1 MAIFE
6 TFNLFEFIATTTE
19 SYLIFYL
26 VLSVLSYD
34 VSAVRLIVSGVLV
47 ALGNAIVPTLK
58 EPTFT
63 FNVIVRWLAILVM
76 KREYTLFQLI
86 RSLMIYVVVLVLS
99 SGLKLLLIELLSP
112 NEVLMK
118 MVVCCSILALAFC
131 FKLLRFIGVKR
142 EKRRLNCVVELIG
155 NGIKL
160 KAKGFWDSGN
170 RLYFNSKPVVVLSK
184 KVVKKMALTPSLEI
198 PVQTV
203 NGVRLLKG
211 GKIDL
216 KIYLDKK
223 THNLASVFYCV
234 SDTILSEENEV
245 ILHRDME
252 VVC

>member
-1 MAIFE
+1 MFN
-6 TFNLFEFIATTTE
+6 TFNMFEFIATLTE

-26 VLSVLSYD
+26 VFSVLGYD
-34 VSAVRLIVSGVLV
+34 VSTIRLVIGGVLL
-47 ALGNAIVPTLK
+47 ALGEAALPMLK

-63 FNVIVRWLAILVM
+63 FKIIVNLLVILVM
-76 KREYTLFQLI
+76 KKEYGLSQFIRTITVYLI
-86 RSLMIYVVVLVLS
+86 ILVLS
-99 SGLKLLLIELLSP
+99 SGLKLLLIELFSP
-112 NEVLMK
+112 NETLMK

-142 EKRRLNCVVELIG
+142 EKRRINYVVELACHG
-155 NGIKL
+155 SKF
-160 KAKGFWDSGN
+160 KAKGYWDSGN
-170 RLYFNSKPVVVLSK
+170 RLYYNSKPVVIISK
-184 KVVKKMALTPSLEI
+184 KIVKKMALQPSLEI

-203 NGVRLLKG
+203 NGIRLLKG

-223 THNLASVFYCV
+223 THNIASVFYCV
-234 SDTILSEENEV
+234 SDTILSEGNEV